1 MWLKM
6 DYPKCEIFRNKP
18 QVLVSSKWHIS
29 LSILFV
35 TIAGVDLLHCECSRP
50 EIWVSDKYATVQLPF
65 ITTTFL
71 FSLRLNLLSQQLAKA
86 VTKSTSKTPASKMV
100 FCALLNIFKNTDYL
114 NQWSSTTTTL
124 GALLYCFQNWRACMK
139 QKRKLKTRNEVA
151 CSLLGHARFIS
162 ECRLPKSI
170 LVVNWEQA
178 NVVLSFLRFRN
189 LLKRDKLK
197 FSSPTG
203 KYVHNSSD
211 LAGTLSAS
219 LPVTWIN
226 TISLKAIIIFCR
238 VYCTHC

>member
-170 LVVNWEQA
+170 LCGELRA
-178 NVVLSFLRFRN
+178 SKCCPELPSFQKFTEKRQVKIFISNRETCAQLVWLGGYSFSKAPCN
-189 LLKRDKLK
+189 L
-197 FSSPTG
+197 T
-203 KYVHNSSD
+203 
-211 LAGTLSAS
+211 
-219 LPVTWIN
+219 
-226 TISLKAIIIFCR
+226 
-238 VYCTHC
+238 